1 MTNAS
6 EAQFYE
12 FLVKNA
18 PIAMYTCD
26 KDGRLTFFNQA
37 AVELW
42 GRTPQIGEDLWCGS
56 WKIYSTEGHLMALE
70 KCPMAK
76 TLKEGKSFEGST
88 IIIERPDRSFKT
100 LLVFPRPVF
109 DQENKLIGAHNT
121 LVDITDKQ
129 NIEARQAFLSAIVES
144 SDDAIV
150 SKNLNSI
157 ITSWNE
163 GAERIFGYTEAEAIG
178 RPITMIIPPSRLYEE
193 DVILSNIRKGKKT
206 DHFETVRVH
215 KSGREIPVSLTVSPI
230 KDSAGNI
237 IGASKIAR
245 NISERLIAQ
254 QMLKENAERQETLN
268 ELGKTISESL
278 DTEVILQRVIEA
290 TTKIIGAR
298 FGAFFYNTVDE
309 SGESYNLSAFWGA
322 SREAFE
328 KFGMPRN
335 TEVFHPTFS
344 GKGIVRSDDT
354 TKDARYGK
362 NSPHF
367 GMPEGNV
374 PVRSYLAVPVISNAG
389 YVIGGLFFGH
399 PEPGVFISPHEGIV
413 ISIAS
418 QAAIALDNSRLFE
431 EVKTLSAKK
440 DEFIALASHEL
451 KTPLTTVKGYL
462 QLLNQGDIANPAYFV
477 SKCLKQVERLYS
489 LVEEM
494 LDVSKVE
501 AGKLRLRLEHFDLR
515 QLLLDVVDNFHYTN
529 KTHRI
534 IFNDPGGTH
543 TIQADKYRIEQ
554 VLINLLSNAIK
565 YSPGA
570 DKIQVGLERY
580 SSSLIIRI
588 KDEGIGVTP
597 EQKSKLFNRFYRA
610 EEASHI
616 SGLGLGL
623 YLTKEILLRHGG
635 SIDVISEPGKG
646 SEFYFS
652 LPLK

>member
-1 MTNAS
+1 MTHAS

-37 AVELW
+37 AVDLW

-56 WKIYSTEGHLMALE
+56 WKIYSTEGHLMPLE

-193 DVILSNIRKGKKT
+193 DVILSNIRKGKKL

-230 KDSAGNI
+230 KDSVGNI

-245 NISERLIAQ
+245 DISERLKAQ

-268 ELGKTISESL
+268 ELGKAISESL

-298 FGAFFYNTVDE
+298 FGAFFYNTVDK

-322 SREAFE
+322 PREAFE
-328 KFGMPRN
+328 KFGMPHN

-344 GKGIVRSDDT
+344 GKGIVRSDDI

-367 GMPEGNV
+367 DMPEGQL

-389 YVIGGLFFGH
+389 YVIGGLFFWH
-399 PEPGVFISPHEGIV
+399 PEAGVFISSHEGIV

-462 QLLNQGDIANPAYFV
+462 QLLNQGEITNPAYFV

-534 IFNDPGGTH
+534 IFNDPGGSH
-543 TIQADKYRIEQ
+543 TILADKYRIEQ

-570 DKIQVGLERY
+570 DKIQVGLERN
-580 SSSLIIRI
+580 SSSLTIRI

-646 SEFYFS
+646 SEFHFS